1 MYGNYFNALPWEGNT
16 ADFRQVSMDNLLAAP
31 VSPYLGFAINLGDL
45 SDVVAMQYS
54 VNDQYLRTITN
65 GCYTDEVYD
74 NYLAAL
80 ATADLDVYLTAFQ
93 DQLDAWKAANGK

>member
-1 MYGNYFNALPWEGNT
+1 
-16 ADFRQVSMDNLLAAP
+16 
-31 VSPYLGFAINLGDL
+31 
-45 SDVVAMQYS
+45 MQYS

-80 ATADLDVYLTAFQ
+80 ATADLDVYLAAFQ